1 MNTEEDLT
9 EISISFSNHG
19 FIFLPAGRQRLTDP
33 LIVMYTATDMLIRC
47 VIGVAE
53 NSEDVM
59 KMLTGAQKYNFQFIQ
74 N

>member
-1 MNTEEDLT
+1 MF
-9 EISISFSNHG
+9 ISFSNRG
-19 FIFLPAGRQRLTDP
+19 FIFLPAVRLHLTAP
-33 LIVMYTATDMLIRC
+33 QIVMYIPITVLTRC